1 MGRSLNYGLT
11 TNFVGSVVDVFL
23 ACEHCRQLHTPSKAE
38 FMKFVYSKLPVG
50 GLSLNIAETESFEP
64 TLLMLHGVT
73 RRWQTF
79 LPISAQLAMRHRLVL
94 VDFRGHGCSDHADTG
109 YHVTNYVDDIC
120 ELVERHING
129 PIYLYGHSLGAMTVA
144 GVAAKLA
151 GRISAIVMEDP
162 PLHAMGDRISES
174 SLLGYFS
181 TVSKFAGNQDSVE
194 NIARQLGAS
203 VFQDPKTG
211 QQIRI
216 GATRDGAQ
224 LRFAASCLRRLDP
237 AVFEPML
244 SGHWL
249 DGYDVDS
256 VFKSL
261 TCPSLLLQADV
272 SAGGMLSDQD
282 AIHVTD
288 LNPNVVRVSFGGVG
302 HGMHWTE
309 TSRLLNTVLPF
320 LESTR

>member
-1 MGRSLNYGLT
+1 MQLSLFVHT
-11 TNFVGSVVDVFL
+11 VDFAVTNT
-23 ACEHCRQLHTPSKAE
+23 ASKAE
-38 FMKFVYSKLPVG
+38 SVNFVYSKLPVG
-50 GLSLNIAETESFEP
+50 GLSLSIAETESSEP
-64 TLLMLHGVT
+64 TLMMLHGVT

-79 LPISAQLAMRHRLVL
+79 LPISAQLAMRHRLVC
-94 VDFRGHGCSDHADTG
+94 VDFRGHGGSDHADTG
-109 YHVTNYVDDIC
+109 YRVTNYIDDIC
-120 ELVERHING
+120 ELIERHVDG
-129 PIYLYGHSLGAMTVA
+129 PLYLYGHSLGAMTVA

-162 PLHAMGDRISES
+162 PLHAMGDRISET
-174 SLLGYFS
+174 SLHSYFS
-181 TVSKFAGNQDSVE
+181 AVSKFAGNQDAVE
-194 NIARQLGAS
+194 NIARQLGGS

-211 QQIRI
+211 RQIRI

-224 LRFAASCLRRLDP
+224 LRFAASCLRLLDP

-249 DGYDVDS
+249 DGYHVGS

-272 SAGGMLSDQD
+272 SAGGMLSDED
-282 AIHVTD
+282 AIHVTQ
-288 LNPNVVRVSFGGVG
+288 LNVNVVRISFGGVG
-302 HGMHWTE
+302 HGMHWSE
-309 TSRLLNTVLPF
+309 PSRLLNTVLPF